1 MKFPENISEIS
12 VLQPDLMGFI
22 FYPESKRFVGDNFRK
37 DALLHIPESVKKV
50 GVFVHESYEGI
61 MARYEAYELDV
72 VQLHGNET
80 VQLCQRLS
88 ENNIPVI
95 KAIHVDDNFEPEGLS
110 GYQPYC
116 RYFLFDTKTPGF
128 GGSGRTFNWRNLEKY
143 TLETPFLLS
152 GGLGIQNIDE
162 VLQIE
167 HPMLRGVDLNSQL
180 ESAPG
185 WKEREVSMAIIQ
197 KIRNHEHI

>member
-1 MKFPENISEIS
+1 MKFPANIADIS
-12 VLQPDLMGFI
+12 MLRPDFMGFI
-22 FYPESKRFVGDNFRK
+22 FYPESKRFVGENFQR
-37 DALLHIPESVKKV
+37 DALHLIPEGVKKV
-50 GVFVHESYEGI
+50 GVFVNESYEYI

-72 VQLHGNET
+72 IQLHGNESA
-80 VQLCQRLS
+80 QLCQQLW
-88 ENNIPVI
+88 ENDVPVI
-95 KAIHVDDNFEPEGLS
+95 KAVHVDDTFKTEVLR

-128 GGSGRTFNWRNLEKY
+128 GGSGRTFSWRHLEKY
-143 TLETPFLLS
+143 SLETPFFLS
-152 GGLGIQNIDE
+152 GGLGIENIEE

-167 HPMLRGVDLNSQL
+167 HPMLQGIDLNSKL

-185 WKEREVSMAIIQ
+185 WKETEVSIAIIQ